1 MGSQR
6 EQLSGGARLAI
17 GLNLVFL
24 GEEAAGAG
32 RYVRELVP
40 ALLEAEPSNR
50 LVGFV
55 SERVPPSVLAEP
67 WAGEVEWV
75 HVRLGGGAR
84 HLAMVMVGLPAR
96 AGRRGLDVLHSP
108 ANVGPLLAPR
118 AAKVVTLLDLIPL
131 HQGEGWEAGRRA
143 RFAMGTLGLASARR
157 ADRVLAISE
166 AAKRDFVETVGLP
179 AEKID
184 VTPLGVRVD
193 ERAEATAAEE
203 LRARFDLGPGP
214 IILSVAQKRLYKNLG
229 ALVRA
234 MPDLE
239 NEARLILV
247 GSSTAH
253 EEELRALVVSLGVA
267 ERVRF
272 TDWLPERDLEGLYRA
287 ATCFALPSLI
297 EGFGLPVLEAMAR
310 GLPVACSDRYALPE
324 VTGGVAVLFDPED
337 QAAVNGALRRLL
349 TDEALRSELGRK
361 GRERARSFTWAR
373 TARATLE
380 SYRKA
385 AACT

>member
-1 MGSQR
+1 MGA
-6 EQLSGGARLAI
+6 EKARMKI

-32 RYVRELVP
+32 RYVRELLP

-50 LVGFV
+50 LAAFV
-55 SERVPPSVLAEP
+55 SERVPESFLAQP

-75 HVRLGGGAR
+75 RVRLGGGAR
-84 HLAMVMVGLPAR
+84 HLATVMVGLPVLAV
-96 AGRRGLDVLHSP
+96 RRGLDVLHSP

-118 AAKVVTLLDLIPL
+118 VAKVVTLLDLIPL
-131 HQGEGWEAGRRA
+131 HQREGWEAGRRA

-157 ADRVLAISE
+157 ADRVIAISE
-166 AAKRDFVETVGLP
+166 AAKRDFVETAGVP
-179 AEKID
+179 VEKID

-193 ERAEATAAEE
+193 EGAEATPEAE
-203 LRARFDLGPGP
+203 LRAGLDLGPGHVV
-214 IILSVAQKRLYKNLG
+214 LCVAQKRPYKNLG

-234 MPDLE
+234 LPDLE
-239 NEARLILV
+239 SDTRLVLT

-253 EEELRALVVSLGVA
+253 EDALRALAVSLGVSD
-267 ERVRF
+267 RVRF
-272 TDWLPERDLEGLYRA
+272 TVWLPEPDLEGLYRA

-324 VTGGVAVLFDPED
+324 VTGGAAVLFDPED
-337 QAAVNGALRRLL
+337 QGEVTGALQRLL
-349 TDEALRSELGRK
+349 TDEALRSDLTRK
-361 GRERARSFTWAR
+361 GREQARLFTWAR
-373 TARATLE
+373 TARATLD

-385 AACT
+385 VARGRDA